1 MTLTLY
7 NSLTKTKEIF
17 TPITSNQVKMYYCG
31 VTVYDYCHLGHAR
44 ACIVWDVTRKYLQWS
59 GFNVRFVQNFTD
71 IDDKILNRAYQEN
84 STMEEVAERYI
95 QAYFDDMN
103 RLYIKD
109 ADEYPR
115 ATHTIDGIKRLIHDL
130 EVKGFA
136 YPSSGDVYYSVGDF
150 SDYGK
155 LSGRNLTDMQAGA
168 SGRVEVEDP
177 DLAKK
182 KHPFDFALWKG
193 VKPGEPY
200 WESDWGN
207 GRPGWHIEC
216 SAMVR
221 DRLGETIDIHAGGAD
236 LIFPH
241 HENEIAQSEAA
252 TGKSLA
258 NYWLHNGMVTV
269 NGEKMSKSLGN
280 FITIRDL
287 LNRPTEPMA
296 IRLFVLTAQYRKPI
310 DFTDEAIAA
319 ATNGWHTLK
328 SGLLFGNKY
337 GQQLGWNNDIN
348 SGEINNDYTEKFKE
362 IVDDDLNFPGGLAIL
377 FEIAKELNTQG
388 NILTHSGK
396 VEKSDLE
403 LKEMWIT
410 LVKLGEV
417 LGFVAEETEEQKSG
431 LSEEEIN
438 RLIEQRLEARKGK
451 NWAESD
457 RIRDELKAK
466 GVTLIDT
473 KEGTRFIIE

>member
-1 MTLTLY
+1 
-7 NSLTKTKEIF
+7 
-17 TPITSNQVKMYYCG
+17 
-31 VTVYDYCHLGHAR
+31 
-44 ACIVWDVTRKYLQWS
+44 
-59 GFNVRFVQNFTD
+59 
-71 IDDKILNRAYQEN
+71 
-84 STMEEVAERYI
+84 
-95 QAYFDDMN
+95 
-103 RLYIKD
+103 
-109 ADEYPR
+109 
-115 ATHTIDGIKRLIHDL
+115 IKRLIHDL

-155 LSGRNLTDMQAGA
+155 LSGRNLADMQAGA

-280 FITIRDL
+280 FITIREL

-328 SGLLFGNKY
+328 SGLLFGKKY
-337 GQQLGWNNDIN
+337 GEKLGWNNMFSPHPLTPSPTGDGEKFV
-348 SGEINNDYTEKFKE
+348 SGNESNLYKLEEINNDYTEKFKE

-417 LGFVAEETEEQKSG
+417 LGFVADTSTTLSTRETEEQKSG

-438 RLIEQRLEARKGK
+438 RLIEQRLTARKEK

-457 RIRDELKAK
+457 RIRDELKAQ

-473 KEGTRFIIE
+473 KEGTRFI